1 MKTVELSLDTLVP
14 SIFSEVESKIFR
26 FEHVER
32 LQNFSS
38 SSSRGES
45 DLGVMIL
52 SAQDKP

>member
-52 SAQDKP
+52 SGQDKP